1 MNHLKDF
8 HTVSARDMYYKYS
21 RSNGYVKVKMFSERE
36 KWLKF
41 NDDQYHFKVSFML
54 YADSENILKP
64 VNE

>member
-1 MNHLKDF
+1 M
-8 HTVSARDMYYKYS
+8 
-21 RSNGYVKVKMFSERE
+21 KVKMFSERE